1 MAGLARRLEALER
14 TIQPAA
20 EPSLDY
26 YDASIVAW
34 DELLQTMSPEH
45 VEIIR
50 DDLMTDGH
58 AALDWHGHLT
68 ATRQALHLTR
78 IMSHMTF
85 LRARGQY
92 RARYA
97 LPAAIA
103 EVYLDHPEATPLHAC
118 WECGLYIPIRPG
130 LTQPYRPVIKFF
142 DSCPECGG
150 RVAYGHPQERIE
162 SPRTRD

>member
-20 EPSLDY
+20 APSVDY
-26 YDASIVAW
+26 FDASIVAW
-34 DELLQTMSPEH
+34 DELLGTMSPEH

-68 ATRQALHLTR
+68 ATGQALHLTHV
-78 IMSHMTF
+78 MSYMTF
-85 LRARGQY
+85 LRARGEY

-103 EVYLDHPEATPLHAC
+103 QVYLDHPEATPLHAC
-118 WECGLYIPIRPG
+118 QQCWLEVPIWPG
-130 LTQPYRPVIKFF
+130 LNQPYRPAIRYF
-142 DSCPECGG
+142 DACPECGG
-150 RVAYGHPQERIE
+150 RVGYGQPW
-162 SPRTRD
+162 